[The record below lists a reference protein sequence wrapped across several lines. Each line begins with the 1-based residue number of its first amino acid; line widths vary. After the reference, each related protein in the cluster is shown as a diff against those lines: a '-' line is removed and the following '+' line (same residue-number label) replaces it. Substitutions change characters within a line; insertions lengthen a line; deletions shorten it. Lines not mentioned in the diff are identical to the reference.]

1 MTAREAL
8 REALVRAMDEGRSQA
23 VGRDAG
29 GTWLILPEGCPEPA
43 GFDRLT
49 VVRAI
54 VRMSEHTARQE
65 AIR

>member
-8 REALVRAMDEGRSQA
+8 REALVRALDEGRSQA
-23 VGRDAG
+23 VGRDADG
-29 GTWLILPEGCPEPA
+29 AWLVLPEGCPAPP

-54 VRMSEHTARQE
+54 GRLEEPSR
-65 AIR
+65 R